1 MPAKDAGMAS
11 GVLAVGRASV
21 DAARCV
27 DIARMRQDGA
37 GWHQEDAAMRLQ
49 RGVTTNQGDSK
60 MNRIL
65 DLQKLD
71 ESMDDFMESAEI
83 STSSNRHCDCST
95 SSNSSCQVCPIIIS
109 I

>member
-1 MPAKDAGMAS
+1 
-11 GVLAVGRASV
+11 
-21 DAARCV
+21 
-27 DIARMRQDGA
+27 
-37 GWHQEDAAMRLQ
+37 
-49 RGVTTNQGDSK
+49 